1 MAYGFNDNKEKVNVP
16 TSTEMTTALNGKQD
30 KITGAASSIAT
41 SNLTANKALI
51 SNGNGK
57 IAVSNISATELS
69 KLSGQTKN
77 IKTNFDEKQNVLKVL
92 QKDVSASAPIAG
104 DIYSVTVKF
113 TAASDGYDG
122 SKAFGLPSAFSDTN
136 QIRIDSITRASNFS
150 NTEVTYYVLFHGSQN
165 NAAGTITFQI
175 LSE

>member
-1 MAYGFNDNKEKVNVP
+1 MAYGFNDNKEKVTVP
-16 TSTEMTTALNGKQD
+16 STTEMNEAISDKQD
-30 KITGAASSIAT
+30 KITGAASTILA
-41 SNLTANKALI
+41 SNLTKNRALI
-51 SNGNGK
+51 SDNNGK
-57 IAVSNISATELS
+57 VGVSSITAAELS
-69 KLSGQTKN
+69 KLDGQTKN

-92 QKDVSASAPIAG
+92 QKDVSATAPIAG
-104 DIYSVTVKF
+104 DVYSVTVKF

-136 QIRIDSITRASNFS
+136 QIRIDSITRANNFS